1 MKTVE
6 ISSPSNDTFS
16 TFLKL
21 TKVRGIKKHRMALLS
36 GLRQTEEVLKEFP
49 DSCSGVV
56 FSEDQSPPSA
66 AETGNIPCY
75 SLSREL
81 FRQLD
86 LFGTDHPV
94 LIVKFRIFPLF
105 PDAEGSPGC
114 TLCIPFQDPAN
125 VGSMIRAAAGLG
137 VSRVVLL
144 KEAAHPFHPKSVR
157 VAGSNIFRVPIF
169 EGPPL
174 KQLATSGTPLITLS
188 PRGEDIAGYQFPSS
202 FCLVPGLEGPGIPA
216 SLERATALAIP
227 MKNGVESLNAA
238 MATGIVL
245 YLWQRGLDSRNHSL
259 IA

>member
-1 MKTVE
+1 MKTIE
-6 ISSPSNDTFS
+6 ISSPSNSTFS

-21 TKVRGIKKHRMALLS
+21 TKVRGIRKHGMAILS
-36 GLRQTEEVLKEFP
+36 GRRQTEEVLKEFP
-49 DSCSGVV
+49 DSCAGVV

-66 AETGNIPCY
+66 SETGNIPY
-75 SLSREL
+75 YRLNREL

-94 LIVKFRIFPLF
+94 LIVRFGIFPQF
-105 PDAEGSPGC
+105 APEQDPPGC

-137 VSRVVLL
+137 VSRVVFL

-157 VAGSNIFRVPIF
+157 VAGSSIFRVPIF

-174 KQLATSGTPLITLS
+174 RQLATSGTPMITLS
-188 PRGEDIAGYQFPSS
+188 PGGEDIAGYRFPPN
-202 FCLVPGLEGPGIPA
+202 FCLISGLEGPGIPE
-216 SLERATALAIP
+216 SLARATTLAIP

-238 MATGIVL
+238 MATGIAL
-245 YLWQRGLDSRNHSL
+245 YLWQKGLG
-259 IA
+259 

>member
-6 ISSPSNDTFS
+6 IFSPANDTFR

-36 GLRQTEEVLKEFP
+36 GRRQTEEVLKEFP
-49 DSCSGVV
+49 DRCTGVI
-56 FSEDQSPPSA
+56 FSEDQSLPSA
-66 AETGNIPCY
+66 AETGNIRCY
-75 SLSREL
+75 RLSREL

-94 LIVKFRIFPLF
+94 LIVRFGVFPPF
-105 PDAEGSPGC
+105 VDEEDPPRC

-157 VAGSNIFRVPIF
+157 VAGSNIFRVPIL

-174 KQLATSGTPLITLS
+174 KQLAASGAPLITLS
-188 PRGEDIAGYQFPSS
+188 PRGEDIAGYQFPSN
-202 FCLVPGLEGPGIPA
+202 FCLISGLEGPGIPKC
-216 SLERATALAIP
+216 LERATALAIP

-245 YLWQRGLDSRNHSL
+245 YMWQRGLDHELN
-259 IA
+259 IDD

>member
-6 ISSPSNDTFS
+6 IFSPDNVTFRS
-16 TFLKL
+16 FLKL
-21 TKVRGIKKHRMALLS
+21 TKVRGIKQHRRALLS
-36 GLRQTEEVLKEFP
+36 GRRQTEEVLKEFP
-49 DSCSGVV
+49 DRCVGLVSC
-56 FSEDQSPPSA
+56 EEQLLPSIPG
-66 AETGNIPCY
+66 TGHIRCY
-75 SLSREL
+75 RLSREL

-86 LFGTDHPV
+86 LFGTGHPF
-94 LIVKFRIFPLF
+94 LIVQFGSFPQF
-105 PDAEGSPGC
+105 SDEDDPPGC

-157 VAGSNIFRVPIF
+157 VAGSSIFRVPIL

-174 KQLATSGTPLITLS
+174 KQLAAYGASLITLS

-202 FCLVPGLEGPGIPA
+202 FCLIPGLEGPGIPEC
-216 SLERATALAIP
+216 LERATALAIP

-238 MATGIVL
+238 MATGIAL
-245 YLWQRGLDSRNHSL
+245 YLWQRGLDHEFN
-259 IA
+259 

>member
-6 ISSPSNDTFS
+6 IFSPTNGTFR

-21 TKVRGIKKHRMALLS
+21 TMVRGIKKHRMVLLS
-36 GLRQTEEVLKEFP
+36 GRRQTEEVLKEFP
-49 DSCSGVV
+49 DRCAGVV
-56 FSEDQSPPSA
+56 FSEDQSLPSA
-66 AETGNIPCY
+66 AETGDIRCY
-75 SLSREL
+75 RLSREL
-81 FRQLD
+81 FHQLD
-86 LFGTDHPV
+86 LFGTGHPV
-94 LIVKFRIFPLF
+94 LIVRFGIFPPF
-105 PDAEGSPGC
+105 VDEEGPPGC

-157 VAGSNIFRVPIF
+157 VAGSSIFRVPIL

-174 KQLATSGTPLITLS
+174 KQLATSGAPLITLS

-202 FCLVPGLEGPGIPA
+202 FCLIPGLEGPGIPKC
-216 SLERATALAIP
+216 LERATTLAIP

-245 YLWQRGLDSRNHSL
+245 YLWQRGLDHEL
-259 IA
+259 DIDD